1 MIEIQTVLAAVKRLL
16 RLKIGYTAVEHL
28 HFVLGNVRRIGNDDI
43 KLPKSAPERRVH
55 DIGLHG
61 QQTTAH
67 AQITGVL
74 AGNVQRTVRQVD
86 RGHAGILDRVRRRE
100 MPMQPRRSTNREYA
114 VKPALWPAQ

>member
-1 MIEIQTVLAAVKRLL
+1 MIEIQTVLAAVKRLM

-43 KLPKSAPERRVH
+43 KLPKSARRRVH

-61 QQTTAH
+61 QQTAAH

-86 RGHAGILDRVRRRE
+86 RGHASILDRVRRRNTDAT
-100 MPMQPRRSTNREYA
+100 RA
-114 VKPALWPAQ
+114 AAQIENTR

>member
-1 MIEIQTVLAAVKRLL
+1 M

-43 KLPKSAPERRVH
+43 KLPKSARRRVH

-61 QQTTAH
+61 QQTAAH

-86 RGHAGILDRVRRRE
+86 RGHAGILDRVRRRNADAA
-100 MPMQPRRSTNREYA
+100 RA
-114 VKPALWPAQ
+114 AAQIENTR